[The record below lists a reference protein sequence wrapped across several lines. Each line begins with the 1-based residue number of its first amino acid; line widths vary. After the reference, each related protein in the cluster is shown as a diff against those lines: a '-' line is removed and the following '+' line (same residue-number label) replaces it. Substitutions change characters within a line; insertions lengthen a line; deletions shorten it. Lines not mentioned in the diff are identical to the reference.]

1 MVGSFAFTPRMNPS
15 RVRLEA
21 SQGQYFLA
29 ILSPLFCP
37 MPKQINLYGE
47 MLLVSKTTARHCSS
61 CLCVLC
67 SRRCTWSVSTSSL
80 VRSMKISV
88 LPPTTWTS
96 PTSREWITRWDSWR
110 TEEIWTAVNVLY
122 LVFNYGVSY
131 KLPASYNK
139 CFTWYLNVAE
149 NQGCLLL
156 VCK

>member
-1 MVGSFAFTPRMNPS
+1 MNEPLQGSIRSEPRPKFLGDLVLLVLSRAQTNPS
-15 RVRLEA
+15 LWRNA
-21 SQGQYFLA
+21 PGF
-29 ILSPLFCP
+29 
-37 MPKQINLYGE
+37 
-47 MLLVSKTTARHCSS
+47 SKTAAHHCSS

-110 TEEIWTAVNVLY
+110 TEEILTVVNVLY
-122 LVFNYGVSY
+122 PVFNYSVSY
-131 KLPASYNK
+131 KLPAIYNK
-139 CFTWYLNVAE
+139 CFTWYLNVAG
-149 NQGCLLL
+149 NQGCRLL